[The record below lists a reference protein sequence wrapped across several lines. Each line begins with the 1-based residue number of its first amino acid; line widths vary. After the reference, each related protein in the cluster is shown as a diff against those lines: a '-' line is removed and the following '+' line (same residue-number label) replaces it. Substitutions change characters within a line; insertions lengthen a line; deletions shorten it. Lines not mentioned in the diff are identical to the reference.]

1 MKSALTLV
9 AIGSLCALGLALLN
23 DWTEPRVQRQ
33 AAEAKLR
40 ALARALPSTQEAV
53 RPMPQGSENTTE
65 TFLSEKN
72 GHPTGY
78 LFSVQSPA
86 GYNGMINAWLSVN
99 LAGNIRRIYT
109 FSHQETPGIGH
120 IIEPHQPFVRQF
132 EGINLLSDRLE
143 LRSKGG
149 HIDAVTGATIT
160 SRAMVDALI
169 RGRPTF
175 LAANSH
181 AKSVSQ

>member
-1 MKSALTLV
+1 
-9 AIGSLCALGLALLN
+9 
-23 DWTEPRVQRQ
+23 
-33 AAEAKLR
+33 
-40 ALARALPSTQEAV
+40 
-53 RPMPQGSENTTE
+53 MPQGSENTTE

-72 GHPTGY
+72 GHLTGY

-175 LAANSH
+175 LAAKSH